1 MELNIVLLEP
11 EIPQNTG
18 NIVRTCAATGAK
30 LHLIKPLGF
39 SLEDRYLK
47 RAGLD
52 YWPMTEISIYEN
64 LTDFYAKNGSSDCY
78 YVSAKGLNNYCRMQ
92 YPDRCFVFFG
102 RESCGLP
109 EDLLYANREHC
120 IRIPMLPGTRSL
132 NLSNSVAIVVYD
144 ILRRSDFPNLQE
156 QGQLTKFIW

>member
-1 MELNIVLLEP
+1 MELNVVLLEP

-30 LHLIKPLGF
+30 LHLIKPFGF

-52 YWPMTEISIYEN
+52 YWQMTEISVYEN
-64 LTDFYAKNGSSDCY
+64 LTGFYEKNGSTDCF
-78 YVSAKGLNNYCRMQ
+78 YVSAKGLNSYSQMQ
-92 YPDRCFVFFG
+92 FPQKCFVFFG

-109 EDLLYANREHC
+109 EDLLYANRERC
-120 IRIPMLPGTRSL
+120 IRIPMLPGIRSL
-132 NLSNSVAIVVYD
+132 NLSNSVAIVTYD
-144 ILRRSDFPNLQE
+144 ILRRKGFPNMQKN
-156 QGQLTKFIW
+156 GQLTKFIW